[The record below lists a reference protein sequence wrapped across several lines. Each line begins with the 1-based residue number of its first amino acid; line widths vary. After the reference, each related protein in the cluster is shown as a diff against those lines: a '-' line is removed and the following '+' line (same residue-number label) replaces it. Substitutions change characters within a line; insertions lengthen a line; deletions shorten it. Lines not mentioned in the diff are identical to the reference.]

1 MCKICNVKNSIF
13 FSSTERYKNYK
24 VYGKIKQIILTTIE
38 EVDTLTLSAFPRE
51 IPSVKVLPLAI
62 SFSLKRLL

>member
-1 MCKICNVKNSIF
+1 MCEIYNVKNSS
-13 FSSTERYKNYK
+13 FSSAEGYKNYK
-24 VYGKIKQIILTTIE
+24 VYCKIKKIILTTSE

-51 IPSVKVLPLAI
+51 IPSVKVLQLAI